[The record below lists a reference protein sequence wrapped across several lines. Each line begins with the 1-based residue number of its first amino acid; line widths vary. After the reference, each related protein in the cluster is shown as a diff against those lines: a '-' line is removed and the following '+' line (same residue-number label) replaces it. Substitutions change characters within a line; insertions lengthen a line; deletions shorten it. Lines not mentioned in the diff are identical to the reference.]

1 MQLTTRKHIHKDTNR
16 FPPPTV
22 GGEGGCGP
30 TALRDTRYSCVLS
43 GWKPIQSRRAFEVI
57 ALRSC
62 STRTQRMSQCWTQ
75 SQAVRAHRTK
85 HRLADRRGLEI
96 EGRPPNAIM
105 AREAAVFQVH
115 RMGLGGGWGA
125 GAGAYREA
133 QPAQP
138 RLQYPAAAAGSSWPW
153 GRSQIRWERR

>member
-1 MQLTTRKHIHKDTNR
+1 M
-16 FPPPTV
+16 

-115 RMGLGGGWGA
+115 RMGLGGGWGLGGWGWGLQR
-125 GAGAYREA
+125 GAASAAEIAVPCGCGREQLA
-133 QPAQP
+133 VGPQPNMD
-138 RLQYPAAAAGSSWPW
+138 RHGSS
-153 GRSQIRWERR
+153 RSGGLLAQS

>member
-1 MQLTTRKHIHKDTNR
+1 MSTSYSKV
-16 FPPPTV
+16 PPPTV

-43 GWKPIQSRRAFEVI
+43 GWKPIQSRPAFEVM
-57 ALRSC
+57 ALGSC
-62 STRTQRMSQCWTQ
+62 SMWTQCMSQCWTQ

-105 AREAAVFQVH
+105 ARAAAVFQVH
-115 RMGLGGGWGA
+115 RMGLGLGLGVSPH
-125 GAGAYREA
+125 RCQLTHS
-133 QPAQP
+133 QPTLVP
-138 RLQYPAAAAGSSWPW
+138 KLF
-153 GRSQIRWERR
+153 

>member
-1 MQLTTRKHIHKDTNR
+1 MIA
-16 FPPPTV
+16 PPPAV

-125 GAGAYREA
+125 GAGLTEMSEGRAA
-133 QPAQP
+133 TFPHP
-138 RLQYPAAAAGSSWPW
+138 TAAAQQAVGPQPTNKSSP
-153 GRSQIRWERR
+153 